1 MDAAHGAVDYTA
13 VGTVADRCGT
23 GGTAVGRMR
32 RILGLYGWRARKG
45 TWMHV
50 DIGWVIG
57 AVSMMAGGI
66 AWLVGLHWRQK
77 GHEDIC
83 ALRYAAIEANHAK
96 LVEDNGK
103 RFDRLDD
110 KLDRLLER

>member
-1 MDAAHGAVDYTA
+1 
-13 VGTVADRCGT
+13 
-23 GGTAVGRMR
+23 MR

-57 AVSMMAGGI
+57 ALSMMAGGI

-83 ALRYAAIEANHAK
+83 ALRYAAIEATHAK
-96 LVEDNGK
+96 LVEESNTRHVDNGK